1 MESKMLDV
9 EQRVKRYWYEDGI
22 VELAIGGMFIL
33 LGLYFG
39 LQGIFGEG
47 SRASVIMQVG
57 LFVVVFGGIVGV
69 QWVVN
74 TLKAKLTYP
83 RTGYVE
89 YRKDG
94 QDIKK
99 QRNIFMGVALALLA
113 ASIVLFDFFLYLD
126 SMILGTGVI
135 VGAIFIALRGKS
147 TGVTRFYV
155 MGVFSILF
163 GVGLSLDKLSQEY
176 NLALFY
182 GLFGVVVMISG
193 GLVLRDYLS
202 ENPIPTDSDNE

>member
-39 LQGIFGEG
+39 LQGYFGEG

-57 LFVVVFGGIVGV
+57 LFVVVFSGIVGV

-202 ENPIPTDSDNE
+202 ENPMPTDSDNE